1 MTKRKAQ
8 PVAAAS
14 AVLPPENFKREDRLT
29 AWFITIAMIALFI
42 GGSLGPL
49 QKLEHVG
56 INPTRTGVIDI
67 LRLMGDLERFLNG
80 DVFH

>member
-8 PVAAAS
+8 PAAPAA
-14 AVLPPENFKREDRLT
+14 AVLPPEHFKREDRLT

-49 QKLEHVG
+49 Q
-56 INPTRTGVIDI
+56 
-67 LRLMGDLERFLNG
+67 
-80 DVFH
+80 